1 MLGGHVLWAC
11 PMGMSHGHILY
22 PGPLVITLVF
32 ALLFQLVKE
41 KEYDNLYAHDQLNQ
55 SREAK
60 KCFHGYRE
68 GRIAFTPTY
77 KYDPGTD
84 AWDSSEKC
92 RAPAWCDRVLWR
104 SFGYYIR
111 YGHRKSLLHITFP
124 YNFSSF

>member
-1 MLGGHVLWAC
+1 MSYGHVPWAYLVS
-11 PMGMSHGHILY
+11 MSHGHGRNSCIRSSLDD
-22 PGPLVITLVF
+22 
-32 ALLFQLVKE
+32 FQLVKE